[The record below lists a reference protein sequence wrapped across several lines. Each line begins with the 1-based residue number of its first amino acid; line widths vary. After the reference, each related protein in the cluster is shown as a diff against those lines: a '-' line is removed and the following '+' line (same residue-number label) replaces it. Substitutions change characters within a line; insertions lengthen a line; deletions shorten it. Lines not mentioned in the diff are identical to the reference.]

1 MLGKFLSITP
11 CEVVYSPLIF
21 NIYGVAYSPLHLTN
35 VKLSA
40 LCQFQDACSPLLVQY
55 QWRSYILFQNITYYI
70 LAHGAFDMN
79 QIQVHWIRSPP
90 FYWTQF
96 NKAVN
101 VFFISFTDAF
111 SDSKPVE
118 EIYKSAW
125 IAFRQIRPNLVLKQ
139 FNNIM

>member
-1 MLGKFLSITP
+1 MLGQCLFITP
-11 CEVVYSPLIF
+11 CEVVYSPLLL
-21 NIYGVAYSPLHLTN
+21 IYLWSCL
-35 VKLSA
+35 LSITSDK
-40 LCQFQDACSPLLVQY
+40 CRVVCSLLLVQY
-55 QWRSYILFQNITYYI
+55 QMKSCILIQNTILYTYLYM
-70 LAHGAFDMN
+70 LYY